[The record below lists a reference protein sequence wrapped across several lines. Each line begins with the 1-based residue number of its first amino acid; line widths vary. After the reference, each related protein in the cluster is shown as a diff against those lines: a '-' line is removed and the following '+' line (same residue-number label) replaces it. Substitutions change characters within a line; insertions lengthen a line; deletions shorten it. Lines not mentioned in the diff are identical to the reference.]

1 MKFALEVGNEIE
13 TFKLEYSF
21 NQLLGSM
28 VIKVN
33 DKEVKKSKRIFSGP
47 MREFHDFHL
56 GEKQP
61 FSVRIEKQRKLL
73 FGEINRVFVNGRL
86 IRCFEGM

>member
-1 MKFALEVGNEIE
+1 MKFALEVGNEME
-13 TFKLEYSF
+13 SVKLEYSF

-33 DKEVKKSKRIFSGP
+33 DHEVKKTTRIFSGP
-47 MREFHDFHL
+47 AREFHDLQL
-56 GEKQP
+56 GEKLP

-73 FGEINRVFVNGRL
+73 FGQVNRVFVDGRL
-86 IRCFEGM
+86 VRCYEGM

>member
-1 MKFALEVGNEIE
+1 MKFALEVGNEME

-21 NQLLGSM
+21 NQILGSM

-33 DKEVKKSKRIFSGP
+33 DKEVKKSTRIFSGP
-47 MREFHDFHL
+47 TREVHDLYL

-61 FSVRIEKQRKLL
+61 LSVRIEKQRRLL
-73 FGEINRVFVNGRL
+73 FGQVNRVFVDGRL
-86 IRCFEGM
+86 VRCFQGI